1 MEWNPHSVGY
11 LALLVGV
18 VQDED
23 GNIRW
28 NVILGS
34 VLAGAIIGLS
44 AAVISKGQTIA
55 ALEARQ
61 YLVMDRV
68 AALENGNSQATNS
81 RFRREDGEAME
92 RRMNERITDRMIS
105 IEARFADVDRRI
117 ADIRADHRQEKN
129 R

>member
-1 MEWNPHSVGY
+1 MEWNPHNMAY
-11 LALLVGV
+11 LALFVGIT
-18 VQDED
+18 DAD

-34 VLAGAIIGLS
+34 ILSGAIIGLS
-44 AAVISKGQTIA
+44 AAVIQQGQAIA

-61 YLVMDRV
+61 SINLERV
-68 AALENGNSQATNS
+68 SALENGNSQATNS

-92 RRMNERITDRMIS
+92 RRMNERITDRMVS

-117 ADIRADHRQEKN
+117 ADIRADNRQQSMRK
-129 R
+129 